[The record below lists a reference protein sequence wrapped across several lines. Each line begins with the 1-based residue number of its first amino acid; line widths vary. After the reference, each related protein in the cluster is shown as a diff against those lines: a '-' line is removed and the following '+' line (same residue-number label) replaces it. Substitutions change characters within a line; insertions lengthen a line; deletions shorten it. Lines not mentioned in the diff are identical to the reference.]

1 MMGAPVAIVGAGAVS
16 AFGIGWRGLGRAV
29 AAGHIQPR
37 ESVLLRESHP
47 GTLAS
52 EVPEIPTA
60 LDAGDAR
67 ARKLMSRAARLA
79 AIAMREALAEA
90 AFGERREEI
99 GAWMGVGASGIGM
112 EDVPAIVSA
121 SFVDGGLSLRRLG
134 DQGLRACNPLFTFQT
149 LNNFS
154 LCHGAILE
162 GLGGPNAAFFSRGSG
177 TAAALAEALHAL
189 RDGDCDRAIAGGAD
203 TALHPVTWA
212 ELRRDGFS
220 AQGLVPG
227 EGAAVLA
234 LAREPSSRALGL
246 LESCTAIARDQAG
259 TTAVS
264 DELERLPQ
272 RADLVVIAPWGAP
285 PRAWLGDLAASR
297 YAGAALVDVSL
308 QLGDSLAATPALA
321 WVAALDL
328 LRPGERAVVL
338 TSGVDGD
345 LTAAV
350 FRKES
355 P

>member
-1 MMGAPVAIVGAGAVS
+1 MSAPVAIVGAGAVS
-16 AFGIGWRGLGRAV
+16 AFGIGWRGLGEAV
-29 AAGHIQPR
+29 AAGHLQPR

-52 EVPEIPTA
+52 EVSEIPAA
-60 LDAGDAR
+60 LDAGNAR

-79 AIAMREALAEA
+79 AIAMREALVDAGFA
-90 AFGERREEI
+90 ERREEI
-99 GAWMGVGASGIGM
+99 GAWMGVGASGIAM

-121 SFVDGGLSLRRLG
+121 SFVDGGLSLHRLG
-134 DQGLRACNPLFTFQT
+134 DQGLMACNPLFTFQT

-177 TAAALAEALHAL
+177 TAVALAEALHAL
-189 RDGDCDRAIAGGAD
+189 REGDCDRAIAGGAD

-212 ELRRDGFS
+212 ELRREGFS

-234 LAREPSSRALGL
+234 LARGTSSRALGL
-246 LESCTAIARDQAG
+246 LESCTAIAGAQAG
-259 TTAVS
+259 TTPVS
-264 DELERLPQ
+264 GDLELLPQ

-285 PRAWLGDLAASR
+285 ARAWLGDVAVTR
-297 YAGAALVDVSL
+297 YAGAAIVDVSL
-308 QLGDSLAATPALA
+308 RLGDSLAATPALA

-338 TSGVDGD
+338 TLDVDGD

>member
-1 MMGAPVAIVGAGAVS
+1 MSAPVAIVGAGAVS
-16 AFGIGWRGLGRAV
+16 AFGIGWRGLGEAV
-29 AAGHIQPR
+29 AAGHLQPR

-47 GTLAS
+47 GTFAS
-52 EVPEIPTA
+52 EVSEIPAA
-60 LDAGDAR
+60 LDAGNAR

-79 AIAMREALAEA
+79 AIAMREALVDAGFA
-90 AFGERREEI
+90 ERREEI
-99 GAWMGVGASGIGM
+99 GAWMGVGASGIAM

-121 SFVDGGLSLRRLG
+121 SFVDGGLSLHRLG
-134 DQGLRACNPLFTFQT
+134 DQGLMACNPLFTFQT
-149 LNNFS
+149 LNN
-154 LCHGAILE
+154 
-162 GLGGPNAAFFSRGSG
+162 AAFFSRGSG
-177 TAAALAEALHAL
+177 TAVALAEALHAL
-189 RDGDCDRAIAGGAD
+189 REGDCDRAIAGGAD

-212 ELRRDGFS
+212 ELRREGFS

-234 LAREPSSRALGL
+234 LARGTSSRALGL
-246 LESCTAIARDQAG
+246 LESCTAIAGAQAG
-259 TTAVS
+259 TTPVS
-264 DELERLPQ
+264 GELELLPQ

-285 PRAWLGDLAASR
+285 ARAWLGDVAVTR
-297 YAGAALVDVSL
+297 YAGAAIVDVSL
-308 QLGDSLAATPALA
+308 RLGDSLAATPALA

-338 TSGVDGD
+338 TLDVDGD

>member
-1 MMGAPVAIVGAGAVS
+1 MSAPVAIVGAGAVS

-29 AAGHIQPR
+29 AAGHVQPR
-37 ESVLLRESHP
+37 KSVLLRESHP

-52 EVPEIPTA
+52 EVPEIRAA

-67 ARKLMSRAARLA
+67 ARKLMSRAARFA
-79 AIAMREALAEA
+79 AIAMREALADA
-90 AFGERREEI
+90 SFRDRREEI
-99 GAWMGVGASGIGM
+99 GAWMGVGASGIAM

-121 SFVDGGLSLRRLG
+121 SFVDGGLSLHRLG

-177 TAAALAEALHAL
+177 TATALAEALHAL
-189 RDGDCDRAIAGGAD
+189 QEGDCDRAIAGGAD

-212 ELRRDGFS
+212 ELRREGFS
-220 AQGLVPG
+220 AHGLVPG

-234 LAREPSSRALGL
+234 LARGTMSGAVAL
-246 LESCTAIARDQAG
+246 LESCTAVGSVQPG

-264 DELERLPQ
+264 RELERLPQ
-272 RADLVVIAPWGAP
+272 QADLVVIAPWGAP
-285 PRAWLGDLAASR
+285 PRAWLRDVAASR
-297 YAGAALVDVSL
+297 YSRAALVDVSL
-308 QLGDSLAATPALA
+308 RLGESLAATPALA
-321 WVAALDL
+321 WVTALDL
-328 LRPGERAVVL
+328 LRPGQRAVVL
-338 TSGVDGD
+338 TLGVDGD

>member
-1 MMGAPVAIVGAGAVS
+1 MSAPVAIVGAGAVS

-29 AAGHIQPR
+29 TAGDIRPR
-37 ESVLLRESHP
+37 ESVLLRDSHP
-47 GTLAS
+47 GTLTS
-52 EVPEIPTA
+52 EVGEIPTA
-60 LDAGDAR
+60 LDAGNAR

-79 AIAMREALAEA
+79 AIAMREALVDAG
-90 AFGERREEI
+90 FRERREEI
-99 GAWMGVGASGIGM
+99 GAWMGVGASGIAM

-121 SFVDGGLSLRRLG
+121 SFVDGGLSLHRLG
-134 DQGLRACNPLFTFQT
+134 DQGLMACNPLFTFRT

-177 TAAALAEALHAL
+177 TAVALAEALHAL
-189 RDGDCDRAIAGGAD
+189 REGECDRAIAGGAD

-220 AQGLVPG
+220 AQGLVPS

-234 LAREPSSRALGL
+234 LEREASSPALGL
-246 LESCTAIARDQAG
+246 IESCTALAG
-259 TTAVS
+259 AQEGTAAIVR
-264 DELERLPQ
+264 ELEHLPP
-272 RADLVVIAPWGAP
+272 RADLVVLAPWGTP
-285 PRAWLGDLAASR
+285 PRAWLGDLAASK
-297 YAGAALVDVSL
+297 YSGASVVDVSL
-308 QLGDSLAATPALA
+308 RLGDSLAATPALA

-338 TSGVDGD
+338 TAGVDGD
-345 LTAAV
+345 LTATA
-350 FRKES
+350 FRRGS